1 MWTNPSYNTNANN
14 ELSTYKINVYAR
26 FRPIIDRNTTSITS
40 SNEDGSEEG
49 NVIVSL
55 PLHQRLA
62 LIKMSKNITNNKA
75 ALKVHRK
82 HVYYIVQVSCYTV
95 YYSTLL
101 YTYYYT
107 I

>member
-82 HVYYIVQVSCYTV
+82 HVYHIVQV
-95 YYSTLL
+95 
-101 YTYYYT
+101 YTYQ
-107 I
+107 IHV